1 MSFDQRGKRVAFFG
15 RLVCTA
21 LFAMTPLGAGQSQRT
36 RKAPAPPPKP
46 PAKSGRAAAALVEAV
61 VPFRAGEKLSFRVM
75 WSKFSVNAGT
85 LEFLIAAHGNFFGQ
99 PAWHFQAH
107 AQTVD
112 TMHIVY
118 PLDDQFAS
126 YTDALKL
133 ASLQYEMYLHEQGK
147 QQNNSWR
154 MTVDG
159 GTAPSNATAARVLPG
174 TRDPIGFLYALRAI
188 DWKSAPEFRAPVFDG
203 HNLYEAEARLGQAA
217 GHVSV
222 PAGEFEATRVD
233 VHLYEHGQAVS
244 DTSFVLWIAQDAVR
258 TPLLIEA
265 SVPVGT
271 ARVEL
276 TSH

>member
-1 MSFDQRGKRVAFFG
+1 MSLDPRTKRFAFAG
-15 RLVCTA
+15 RLAYVA
-21 LFAMTPLGAGQSQRT
+21 LFGVTLLATGQTQRA
-36 RKAPAPPPKP
+36 RKPTAPPPKSRRAPAPP
-46 PAKSGRAAAALVEAV
+46 AEAA
-61 VPFRAGEKLSFRVM
+61 VPFRGGEKLSFRVM

-85 LEFLIAAHGNFFGQ
+85 LDFLVAAHGSFFGQ

-118 PLDDQFAS
+118 PLDDQFDS
-126 YTDALKL
+126 YTEAVKL

-159 GTAPSNATAARVLPG
+159 SAAPSNATAARVLPG
-174 TRDPIGFLYALRAI
+174 TRDPIGFLYALRSI
-188 DWKSAPEFRAPVFDG
+188 DWKSTPEFRAPVFDG
-203 HNLYEAEARLGQAA
+203 HNLYEVEARLGQAA
-217 GHVSV
+217 GHVTV
-222 PAGEFEATRVD
+222 PAGEFDASRVD
-233 VHLYEHGQAVS
+233 VHLFEHGQQVA
-244 DTSFVLWIAQDAVR
+244 DTNFSLWIAQDAGR
-258 TPLLIEA
+258 TPVLIEA